1 MGATVQF
8 SVNNAMEGTMILL
21 LSILLV
27 TCIWKKRL
35 FLTTTPLIYLLS
47 FSILVH
53 IVRIVIWSMY
63 LQDVLLKYGALPF
76 RFIYILEYISLYSIT
91 VAFYYY
97 MEALVIAGYQNI
109 GVTYKPHQF
118 IHTAL
123 VEWGIVTSL
132 IYAGALFVPSLY
144 RVEMGRE
151 IFSIPA
157 YIFLLVMIKFACVCV
172 IVLIIRHRKVINKHD
187 ALLSVFFV
195 LFISFFS
202 IIDELCNLCV
212 SYVLMSLMIFLL
224 YVRID
229 LHKGLLLERQEI
241 EVVGEIYDNKSW
253 RF

>member
-27 TCIWKKRL
+27 TCIWQKRL

-123 VEWGIVTSL
+123 VEYEVCGR
-132 IYAGALFVPSLY
+132 VPS
-144 RVEMGRE
+144 
-151 IFSIPA
+151 
-157 YIFLLVMIKFACVCV
+157 
-172 IVLIIRHRKVINKHD
+172 
-187 ALLSVFFV
+187 
-195 LFISFFS
+195 
-202 IIDELCNLCV
+202 
-212 SYVLMSLMIFLL
+212 
-224 YVRID
+224 
-229 LHKGLLLERQEI
+229 
-241 EVVGEIYDNKSW
+241 KSESE
-253 RF
+253 FG